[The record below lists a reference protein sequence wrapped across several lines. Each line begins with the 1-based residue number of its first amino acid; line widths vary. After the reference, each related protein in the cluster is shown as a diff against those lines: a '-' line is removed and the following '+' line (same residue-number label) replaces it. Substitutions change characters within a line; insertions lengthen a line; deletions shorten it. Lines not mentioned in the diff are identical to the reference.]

1 MCTKNLGW
9 TWDYRPSCF
18 YVILNL
24 WQFEFYVFELSLN
37 CHLRTYQECKKFSF
51 CINFVQKPGNIFIF
65 FVTQQLIG
73 QAIVT
78 AAREL
83 HDETCSDEEFTLTIP
98 FIHVAYDCIE
108 KRLTNFCQL
117 VQAQSDIVTSL
128 REVIPPRET
137 EMVSF
142 LLVLKSNPSIENF
155 MRLKSTL

>member
-65 FVTQQLIG
+65 FCYS
-73 QAIVT
+73 T
-78 AAREL
+78 ADWSSYCHSRSRVAWWDMFGWGIHPHHPFHSRGLWL
-83 HDETCSDEEFTLTIP
+83 H
-98 FIHVAYDCIE
+98 
-108 KRLTNFCQL
+108 
-117 VQAQSDIVTSL
+117 
-128 REVIPPRET
+128 RET
-137 EMVSF
+137 FDE
-142 LLVLKSNPSIENF
+142 LLPTSTGSIRYCNQPSGSYSSKRNGDGKLLACFE
-155 MRLKSTL
+155 K